1 MRFARQVRLSRW
13 VGIALIGLGGAMMLT
28 AAAAGPDWAR
38 RLADPATGL
47 LAAGLALAVFGG
59 VIRPIHRWTWFN
71 VVAPAAIYSDQQ
83 KRRAAPEPKRPW
95 LHLDKDLR
103 DADLRER
110 EAR

>member
-1 MRFARQVRLSRW
+1 MRFARQVRLSGW
-13 VGIALIGLGGAMMLT
+13 VGIALIGLGGAMMLI
-28 AAAAGPDWAR
+28 AAAGPDWAR

-59 VIRPIHRWTWFN
+59 GIHPMHRWTWFN

-83 KRRAAPEPKRPW
+83 KRRAVPGPKRLW
-95 LHLDKDLR
+95 RYLDKDLR